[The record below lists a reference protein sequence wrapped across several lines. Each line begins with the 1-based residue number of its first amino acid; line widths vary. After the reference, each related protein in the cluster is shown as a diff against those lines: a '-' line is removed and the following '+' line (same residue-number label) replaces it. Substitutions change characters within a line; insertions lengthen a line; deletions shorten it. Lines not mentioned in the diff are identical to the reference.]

1 MEETIKSTKKHFS
14 KLGLMFLLG
23 TVIIYAVQLGTIYL
37 VSWLKPEWMENS
49 DIALTVS
56 FAPLYLIGM
65 PILILLVKRVPAVT
79 LERRSMKG
87 WQFLLAV
94 VMCFC
99 VMYCS
104 NFLGTVITSVIGT
117 LKGSAVNNVVADIT
131 TGTSLGVSF
140 LYMVICAPIMEE
152 YIFRKL
158 IVDRTARFGQGT
170 AVLVSGLLFGLFHG
184 NLNQFAYAFTMGM
197 FLAFLYVKT
206 GKLTYTIAIH
216 MIINFFGSVVTILML
231 DAMNFEG
238 YMEAVYA
245 GAGMDELMNLVM
257 ASLPG
262 WIAYMVYL
270 LAVIAMVIA
279 GIVLFIVFR
288 KRFVFEQGEVQIPRG
303 KRFITV
309 ILNVGMLLNGL
320 FWIVMII
327 LQLFE

>member
-1 MEETIKSTKKHFS
+1 MEETIKSAKKHFS

-37 VSWLKPEWMENS
+37 VSWLKPEWMKNS
-49 DIALTVS
+49 DISLTVS

-65 PILILLVKRVPAVT
+65 PLLILLVKRVPAVT

-87 WQFLLAV
+87 WQFFLAV

-104 NFLGTVITSVIGT
+104 NFLGTVITSVIGA
-117 LKGSAVNNVVADIT
+117 LKGSAVNNVIADIT
-131 TGTSLGVSF
+131 NGTSLGVSF

-206 GKLTYTIAIH
+206 GKLNYTIAIH

-231 DAMNFEG
+231 DAMNFDG

-270 LAVIAMVIA
+270 LAVITMVIA

-288 KRFVFEQGEVQIPRG
+288 KRFVFEQGEVRIPRG

-320 FWIVMII
+320 FWIAMII
-327 LQLFE
+327 WQLFE

>member
-1 MEETIKSTKKHFS
+1 MEETIKSAKKHFS

-23 TVIIYAVQLGTIYL
+23 TVIIYAVQLGAAYL
-37 VSWLKPEWMENS
+37 VRWLKPEWMANS

-56 FAPLYLIGM
+56 IVPLYLIGM
-65 PILILLVKRVPAVT
+65 PLLILLVKRVPAVT
-79 LERRSMKG
+79 LEKRSMKG
-87 WQFLLAV
+87 GQFFLAV

-104 NFLGTVITSVIGT
+104 NFLGTFITSIIGMM
-117 LKGSAVNNVVADIT
+117 KGGAVNNVIMDIAT
-131 TGTSLGVSF
+131 STSLIINF
-140 LYMVICAPIMEE
+140 IYMVICAPIMEE

-158 IVDRTARFGQGT
+158 IVDRTARFGQGI

-184 NLNQFAYAFTMGM
+184 NLNQFVYAFTMGM

-206 GKLTYTIAIH
+206 GKLIYTIAIH
-216 MIINFFGSVVTILML
+216 MIVNFFGSIVSILML
-231 DAMNFEG
+231 DAMNYDG

-262 WIAYMVYL
+262 WIAYMIYL

-288 KRFVFEQGEVQIPRG
+288 KRFVFEQGEVQIPKG
-303 KRFITV
+303 KRFRTV

-320 FWIVMII
+320 FWIAMII